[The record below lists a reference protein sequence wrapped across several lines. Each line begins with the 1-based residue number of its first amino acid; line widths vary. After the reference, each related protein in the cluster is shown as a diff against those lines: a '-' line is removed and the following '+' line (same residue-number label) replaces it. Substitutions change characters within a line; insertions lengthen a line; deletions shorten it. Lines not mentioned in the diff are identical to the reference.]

1 MIGFQVLNEFHKEV
15 IYKKKNTLSER
26 KLAEYSKSLA
36 CNFSTCFV
44 VGINRS
50 INTVSEILTIFC
62 GKHII
67 LKRL

>member
-1 MIGFQVLNEFHKEV
+1 MIRFPVLNKFHKEL
-15 IYKKKNTLSER
+15 IKKPTVSER

-44 VGINRS
+44 VGVNQS
-50 INTVSEILTIFC
+50 IDSVSEILTIFC
-62 GKHII
+62 GKYIV

>member
-15 IYKKKNTLSER
+15 IKKTHSIRE

-44 VGINRS
+44 VGINQS